1 MCVSF
6 YSLLDRLVD
15 VYVIGGIETGYIDVR
30 VDRRSVPSDVYV
42 YEVRDT
48 SGDGGWYIGNVE
60 NYVLINHAGTIFS
73 RKPLPLLHP
82 ECDVYIDL
90 SDDKEPWQLLLDRKL
105 LRELLYPAS

>member
-73 RKPLPLLHP
+73 RKPLPY
-82 ECDVYIDL
+82 CIQNVMYIL
-90 SDDKEPWQLLLDRKL
+90 ICQMIKNPGSFFLIENC
-105 LRELLYPAS
+105 